1 MREQDYAVNN
11 SVQAEQLE
19 VSRVEHLRGVDRF
32 LRPFLPDQQTP

>member
-19 VSRVEHLRGVDRF
+19 VSRVLRNTYG
-32 LRPFLPDQQTP
+32 LLALTPLSAV